1 MTYFLRLLVSR
12 PRSSLQNS
20 SVIPGKLAI
29 ASATR
34 NPVKS
39 RTWMPA
45 FAGMTMRRP
54 PIFFADFWARTLALI
69 GIILSTGLGAVHESA
84 GQSSSLT
91 AFYTAP
97 VVSMAPM
104 WIAKEAGFFKKQ
116 GLDVKLVF
124 IASGPMGT
132 TSILSG
138 DVDVGIIGGFAPI
151 RAIAGGAKNLVMIG
165 QSKNRMTGAIVG
177 KKEIASVQD
186 LKGKRLGIDRIGSNP
201 DMFTQASLARFNI
214 DPLKDLQYVQ
224 LGSIGNGIP
233 ALKAG
238 TIDAVSTSTPHDLFA
253 QRLGFKVIL
262 DITAMKIPLASTVLL
277 SARNT
282 VERKQADLAKFMRA
296 YAEAVH
302 YFLTNKEGTIQ
313 IVAKYTKVED
323 REVNGHAI
331 ESESEALERTL
342 QVDPKGIELILA
354 LMSKSMPQGP
364 PVKTEEFYDSRFT
377 NELRDS
383 GFLKKLWGEK

>member
-1 MTYFLRLLVSR
+1 MTHFFTLL
-12 PRSSLQNS
+12 
-20 SVIPGKLAI
+20 
-29 ASATR
+29 T
-34 NPVKS
+34 
-39 RTWMPA
+39 
-45 FAGMTMRRP
+45 
-54 PIFFADFWARTLALI
+54 LI
-69 GIILSTGLGAVHESA
+69 GIVLSTGLGAVRESA

-138 DVDVGIIGGFAPI
+138 DVDVGIIGGFAPT

-186 LKGKRLGIDRIGSNP
+186 LRGKRLGIDRIGSNP

-262 DITAMKIPLASTVLL
+262 DITAMKIPLASTVLA

-331 ESESEALERTL
+331 DSESEALERTL

-383 GFLKKLWGEK
+383 GFLKKLWGDKL